1 MKRRAPGGRA
11 TGGQVGRS
19 GNPPSGEEGFAFPG
33 SSGRAP
39 VLFVGSFPDPN
50 VRLEPP
56 LPEIALLGR
65 SNVGKSSLL
74 NALVGRR
81 NLARVSATPGKTRLV
96 NVFRL
101 PACYLVD
108 LPGYGYAK
116 ASKPERARFQALLR
130 GYLSSARPLAGIVWL
145 LDARHLPSKDD
156 LEFREILAQSGV
168 PVLATLTKSD
178 KLGRMALAAQQRAI
192 AAAIGFA
199 ADELLVTSSVD
210 GTGIADLAQSI
221 EAVARDAQST
231 GDVP

>member
-1 MKRRAPGGRA
+1 MSSGAPATRAPA
-11 TGGQVGRS
+11 
-19 GNPPSGEEGFAFPG
+19 
-33 SSGRAP
+33 
-39 VLFVGSFPDPN
+39 LFVGSFPDPG

-74 NALVGRR
+74 NALLGRR
-81 NLARVSATPGKTRLV
+81 KLARVSATPGKTRLV

-101 PACYLVD
+101 PGYYLVD

-130 GYLSSARPLAGIVWL
+130 GYLSSNRPLAGIVWL

-168 PVLATLTKSD
+168 PVLATLTKGD
-178 KLGRMALAAQQRAI
+178 KLGRMALAGQQRAI
-192 AAAIGFA
+192 AAAIGFPPG
-199 ADELLVTSSVD
+199 ELLATSSVD
-210 GTGIADLAQSI
+210 GTGVADLAESI
-221 EAVARDAQST
+221 EAVARDAPAT
-231 GDVP
+231 EGGP